1 MPVEDN
7 GFLLLKTAHKQVA
20 FLHASCT
27 EWKNTFSWELYGRS
41 GKLHVEG
48 LGGSYGVERLA
59 WYKMLPQMGPPETS
73 IWEYPM
79 GDNSWEVEMTEFLED
94 IRLEREPAAGLSDA
108 IAALAIVDKI
118 YAISGYN
125 YRA

>member
-1 MPVEDN
+1 
-7 GFLLLKTAHKQVA
+7 
-20 FLHASCT
+20 
-27 EWKNTFSWELYGRS
+27 
-41 GKLHVEG
+41 
-48 LGGSYGVERLA
+48 
-59 WYKMLPQMGPPETS
+59 
-73 IWEYPM
+73 
-79 GDNSWEVEMTEFLED
+79 MTEFLED